1 MFKLLDNNGDG
12 KITLEEF
19 KNIFCN
25 YDFSD
30 LTDVAERIITDL
42 KEIIKANNLN
52 LADIFRNFDADK
64 QGDLDFQE
72 FTKLIKVIAPAIKPD
87 EVQKVS

>member
-1 MFKLLDNNGDG
+1 M
-12 KITLEEF
+12 EEF

-30 LTDVAERIITDL
+30 LNDVAGRIITDL

-52 LADIFRNFDADK
+52 L
-64 QGDLDFQE
+64 
-72 FTKLIKVIAPAIKPD
+72 
-87 EVQKVS
+87 